1 MKKSILSIF
10 SAIVLTFSVS
20 ANAQEIEEQ
29 IVIENRVN
37 DAKQQDK
44 PYVILISADGFRYDY
59 AQKHDAKNLLELSKN
74 GVKADAMYPSF
85 PSVTF
90 PNHYT
95 IVTGLMPIHHGLV
108 GNNMFDREVGDRYS
122 LGNRNA
128 VINPKWYGG
137 TPIWNLAEQNKMLSA
152 CYYWPGSEAPING
165 MFPTYSYKYSE
176 KSPIDY
182 RIQQVVNWLQL
193 PAEKRPH
200 LITFYFPE
208 VDHAGHTFG
217 PDAVETKEAV
227 QFVDQSVRKLNDE
240 VAKTG
245 LKVNFVFVSDH
256 GMTRIDDE
264 NPLKLPVKIDE
275 TKVDVA
281 SNGSY
286 VSLFVKDKKDI
297 ETIYK
302 EIKSTENSTFDV
314 YKTTNVP
321 SKYHFDTK
329 NDRHN
334 RIGDIILIA
343 HAPNYFSNKNAPKG
357 SHGFYVKET
366 PEMKATFM
374 AWGPNIK
381 SGKEIKVFPNTQ
393 IYPMIAKLLGLPIQ
407 EKIDGT
413 NQLANKILVK

>member
-1 MKKSILSIF
+1 MKKIFLSIF
-10 SAIVLTFSVS
+10 SAVVLIVSVTT
-20 ANAQEIEEQ
+20 NAQEIEQ
-29 IVIENRVN
+29 QVVVENRHN
-37 DAKQQDK
+37 DTKQQDK

-59 AQKHDAKNLLELSKN
+59 AEKHDAKNLLALAQN
-74 GVKADAMYPSF
+74 GIKADAMYPSF

-95 IVTGLMPIHHGLV
+95 IVTGLTPIHHGLV
-108 GNNMFDREVGDRYS
+108 GNNMLDIATGERYS
-122 LGNRNA
+122 LGNAKAVTNA
-128 VINPKWYGG
+128 KWYGG

-165 MFPTYSYKYSE
+165 ILPTYSYKYSE
-176 KSPIDY
+176 KSPIDF
-182 RIQQVVNWLQL
+182 RIQQVVNWLEL
-193 PAEKRPH
+193 PADKRPH

-208 VDHAGHTFG
+208 VDHAGHLFG
-217 PDAVETKEAV
+217 PDAPETKEAV
-227 QFVDQSVRKLNDE
+227 QFVDQSVKKLNDE

-264 NPLKLPVKIDE
+264 NPLKLPIKIDE
-275 TKVDVA
+275 SKMQVA

-297 ETIYK
+297 ESIYK
-302 EIKSTENSTFDV
+302 DIKAKQDNTFDV
-314 YKTTNVP
+314 YKKTHVP
-321 SKYHFDTK
+321 KKYHFDKK
-329 NDRHN
+329 NDYHN
-334 RIGDIILIA
+334 RIGDIIVIA
-343 HAPNYFSNKNAPKG
+343 HAPNYFANKNAPKG
-357 SHGFYVKET
+357 SHGFYVKDT

-381 SGKEIKVFPNTQ
+381 TGKEINVFPNTQ
-393 IYPMIAKLLGLPIQ
+393 IYPMIAKILGLPIT

>member
-1 MKKSILSIF
+1 MKKVILNIF
-10 SAIVLTFSVS
+10 SAIVLTCSVS
-20 ANAQEIEEQ
+20 TFAQEIEQ
-29 IVIENRVN
+29 QLVVENREN
-37 DAKQQDK
+37 AKNQEDK

-59 AQKHDAKNLLELSKN
+59 AQKHDAKNLLALAQN

-95 IVTGLMPIHHGLV
+95 IVTGLTPIHHGLV
-108 GNNMFDREVGDRYS
+108 GNNMYDRTTGERYS
-122 LGNRNA
+122 LGNA
-128 VINPKWYGG
+128 KVVTNPKWYGG

-165 MFPTYSYKYSE
+165 ILPTYSYKYSE

-182 RIQQVVNWLQL
+182 RIQQVINWLEL
-193 PAEKRPH
+193 PEDKRPH

-208 VDHAGHTFG
+208 VDHAGHSFG
-217 PDAVETKEAV
+217 PDAPETKEAV
-227 QFVDQSVRKLNDE
+227 QFVDQSVKKLNDE
-240 VAKTG
+240 VSKTG

-264 NPLKLPVKIDE
+264 NPLKLPIKIDE
-275 TKVDVA
+275 SKVQVA

-286 VSLFVKDKKDI
+286 VSLFVKNQNDI
-297 ETIYK
+297 ESIYN
-302 EIKSTENSTFDV
+302 EIKAKEDKTFEV

-321 SKYHFDTK
+321 SKYHFNKK
-329 NDRHN
+329 NDRLN

-343 HAPNYFSNKNAPKG
+343 HAPNYFANKNAPKG
-357 SHGFYVKET
+357 SHGYYVKET

-381 SGKEIKVFPNTQ
+381 AGKEIKVFPNTQ
-393 IYPMIAKLLGLPIQ
+393 IYPMIAKILGLPIT
-407 EKIDGT
+407 EKIDGS

>member
-1 MKKSILSIF
+1 MKKSILSLF
-10 SAIVLTFSVS
+10 SAIVLTFSIT

-59 AQKHDAKNLLELSKN
+59 AQKHEAKNLLALAKN

-95 IVTGLMPIHHGLV
+95 IVTGLTPIHHGLV
-108 GNNMFDREVGDRYS
+108 GNNMLDREVGDRYS

-137 TPIWNLAEQNKMLSA
+137 TPIWNLAEQNKMLAA

-182 RIQQVVNWLQL
+182 RIQQVVNWLEL

-208 VDHAGHTFG
+208 VDHAGHSFG
-217 PDAVETKEAV
+217 PDAPETKEAV
-227 QFVDQSVRKLNDE
+227 QFVDQSIKKLNDE

-264 NPLKLPVKIDE
+264 NPLKLPIKIDE
-275 TKVDVA
+275 SKVQVA

-286 VSLFVKDKKDI
+286 VSLFVKDKNDI
-297 ETIYK
+297 ESIYK
-302 EIKSTENSTFDV
+302 EIKAVQNNTFEV

-321 SKYHFDTK
+321 SKYHFDKK
-329 NDRHN
+329 NDRYN

-343 HAPNYFSNKNAPKG
+343 HSPNYFSNKNAPKG

-366 PEMKATFM
+366 LEMKATFM

-381 SGKEIKVFPNTQ
+381 SGKEIKVFPNTE
-393 IYPMIAKLLGLPIQ
+393 IYPMLAKILGLPIQ

>member
-10 SAIVLTFSVS
+10 SAIVLTFSVT

-37 DAKQQDK
+37 DLKQQDK

-59 AQKHDAKNLLELSKN
+59 AQKHGAKNLLELAKN

-95 IVTGLMPIHHGLV
+95 IVTGLTPIHHGLV
-108 GNNMFDREVGDRYS
+108 GNNMLDREVGDRYS

-137 TPIWNLAEQNKMLSA
+137 TPIWNLAEQNKMLAA

-182 RIQQVVNWLQL
+182 RIQQVVNWLEL
-193 PAEKRPH
+193 PEEKRPH

-217 PDAVETKEAV
+217 PDAPETKEAV
-227 QFVDQSVRKLNDE
+227 HFVDQSIKKLNDE

-256 GMTRIDDE
+256 GMTKIDNE
-264 NPLKLPVKIDE
+264 NPLKLPITIDE
-275 TKVDVA
+275 SKMQAAV
-281 SNGSY
+281 NGSY
-286 VSLFVKDKKDI
+286 VSLFVKDKNDI
-297 ETIYK
+297 ESIYK
-302 EIKSTENSTFDV
+302 EIKAKQNEKFEV

-321 SKYHFDTK
+321 SKYHFDKK
-329 NDRHN
+329 NDVHN

-343 HAPNYFSNKNAPKG
+343 HAPNYFSNKISSKG

-381 SGKEIKVFPNTQ
+381 NGKEIKVFPNTQ
-393 IYPMIAKLLGLPIQ
+393 VYPMIAKLLGLPIE